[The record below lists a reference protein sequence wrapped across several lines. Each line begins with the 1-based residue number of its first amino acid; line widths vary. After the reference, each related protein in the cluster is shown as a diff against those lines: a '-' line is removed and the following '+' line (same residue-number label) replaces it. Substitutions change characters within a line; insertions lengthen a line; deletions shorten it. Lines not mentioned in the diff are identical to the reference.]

1 LTSDRHN
8 PHAPGCKQ
16 NQIQFANKDI
26 AATLARMKMI
36 FVFLAFFISMSVSA
50 IAQQAGKGQLLH
62 VVSFK
67 FKDTASKDQIKQVE
81 DAFRDLKKKISEIKD
96 YKWGTN
102 VSPEKHDKGF
112 THGFILAFNSEK
124 DRDTYLN
131 HPDHK
136 AFGKIVGPVLAD
148 VFVIDFWTKE

>member
-1 LTSDRHN
+1 MAR
-8 PHAPGCKQ
+8 
-16 NQIQFANKDI
+16 
-26 AATLARMKMI
+26 LARMKMMI
-36 FVFLAFFISMSVSA
+36 ALIGVLICLSVSA
-50 IAQQAGKGQLLH
+50 PAQDAKKGKLLH

-67 FKDTASKDQIKQVE
+67 FKETASKEQIKQVE

-112 THGFILAFNSEK
+112 THGFILTFNSDK
-124 DRDTYLN
+124 DRDAYLV

-148 VFVIDFWTKE
+148 VFVIDFWTQE